1 MKDCID
7 WPMCS
12 SFCLQVIK
20 LDIDNSDLEMSI
32 MEEVRRDAELK
43 RIIGEMMFEMHYDS
57 RDMQRYFGSP
67 NMSYIKTLETFRSYR
82 EMGIPLHYW
91 P

>member
-1 MKDCID
+1 VFLVYAY
-7 WPMCS
+7 S
-12 SFCLQVIK
+12 SSCLQVVK
-20 LDIDNSDLEMSI
+20 LDIDNSELEMSI
-32 MEEVRRDAELK
+32 MAEVLRDEELQGM
-43 RIIGEMMFEMHYDS
+43 IGEMMFEMHYDS

-67 NMSYIKTLETFRSYR
+67 NMTYIKTLETFRSYR

>member
-1 MKDCID
+1 MDR
-7 WPMCS
+7 S
-12 SFCLQVIK
+12 AYSFFCLQVIK
-20 LDIDNSDLEMSI
+20 LDIDNSELEMSI
-32 MEEVRRDAELK
+32 MEEVRRDEELK